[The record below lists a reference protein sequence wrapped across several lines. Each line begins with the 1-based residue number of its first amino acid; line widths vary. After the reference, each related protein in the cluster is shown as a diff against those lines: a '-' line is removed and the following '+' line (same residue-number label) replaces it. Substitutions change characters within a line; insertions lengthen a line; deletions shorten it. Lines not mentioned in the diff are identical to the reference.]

1 MVHRAPKAKFLD
13 NTNNKSEL
21 INLQSSAFG
30 KHNIIVD
37 QCDNDADL
45 TVGNLLPSLTLFPL
59 YPVEPFAINYKSGAG
74 LASQVKRIG

>member
-30 KHNIIVD
+30 KHNIIMD

-45 TVGNLLPSLTLFPL
+45 TVGSLS
-59 YPVEPFAINYKSGAG
+59 ID
-74 LASQVKRIG
+74 